1 MSPTPNANPDEGRG
15 QEEAVHQARDR
26 NENELDRLLAEID
39 TVRADTDFTTLAH
52 DLIERDRE
60 ILDRL
65 AE

>member
-1 MSPTPNANPDEGRG
+1 MAALLCGCGGVNATRTQPNI
-15 QEEAVHQARDR
+15 
-26 NENELDRLLAEID
+26 LLVVID